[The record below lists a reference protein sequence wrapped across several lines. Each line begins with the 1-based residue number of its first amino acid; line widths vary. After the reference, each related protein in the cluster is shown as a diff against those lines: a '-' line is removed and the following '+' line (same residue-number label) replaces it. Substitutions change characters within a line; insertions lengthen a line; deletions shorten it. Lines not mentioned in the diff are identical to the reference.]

1 MIASRVRMLA
11 LIVAVGG
18 VEPAAAQMPMSSS
31 VIHTVSVTV
40 PPRVRVQV
48 KSLPATSVASQS
60 PEPARGMSL
69 SVAATQGWVLAIETR
84 ASGKSPRA
92 EWSRQNGRG
101 FTSIAQS
108 GTVIARGKM
117 AAAPVAAD
125 LFVRGGKSG
134 ASDPI
139 LLTVTTP

>member
-1 MIASRVRMLA
+1 MIASHVRMLA

-18 VEPAAAQMPMSSS
+18 GGPAAAQMPMSSS

-48 KSLPATSVASQS
+48 KSLPATAASQS
-60 PEPARGMSL
+60 PESARGMSL

-84 ASGKSPRA
+84 ANGKSPRA

-108 GTVIARGKM
+108 GTVIARGNI

-125 LFVRGGKSG
+125 LFVRGKSG